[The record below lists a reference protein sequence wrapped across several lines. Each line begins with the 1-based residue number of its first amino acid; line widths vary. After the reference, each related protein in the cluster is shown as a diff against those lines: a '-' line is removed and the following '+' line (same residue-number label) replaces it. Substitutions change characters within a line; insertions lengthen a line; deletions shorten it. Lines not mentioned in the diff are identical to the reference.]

1 MEYQI
6 SLPAKIKTI
15 SEDDFE
21 GVYEIEGL
29 HPGYGYT
36 VGHSIRRIILSSL
49 PGASITKVK
58 IEGVNHEFSTLPGVK
73 EDVINIILNLKQ
85 VRFKMYTDDP
95 QTFSTIVKGVKKF
108 TAGDLNAPTQLEV
121 TNKDF
126 LIADLTN
133 KDAVINL
140 ELTVEKGLG
149 YVPKELLHKDK
160 TEIGTISVDAIF
172 SPIRKINYEVIN
184 MRVGEKTD
192 YNRLKFY
199 IETDGTIKPKEALEV
214 SFRILIEQMRAAL
227 GENMEGETS
236 EEENE
241 NEYNEESRALKDKKD
256 SAEGEE
262 DVLKIRVEDLD
273 VSTRTL
279 NALTNNGIRTI
290 GGLVKKRETDLLSLE
305 GLGEKAIKETRKAL
319 GKLGLSL
326 KD

>member
-6 SLPAKIKTI
+6 TLPTKIKTI

-21 GVYEIEGL
+21 GVYEIENL

-49 PGASITKVK
+49 PGAAITKIK
-58 IEGVNHEFSTLPGVK
+58 IEGVDHEFSTIPGVK

-85 VRFKMYTDDP
+85 VRFKMHTDDS
-95 QTFSTIVKGVKKF
+95 QTFSTIVKGVTRFK
-108 TAGDLNAPTQLEV
+108 AGDLHMPTQVEA
-121 TNKDF
+121 TNPDL
-126 LIADLTN
+126 LIANLTS

-140 ELTVEKGLG
+140 EITVEKGLG
-149 YVPKELLHKDK
+149 YVPKEMLHKDK
-160 TEIGTISVDAIF
+160 VEVGTISMDAIF
-172 SPIRKINYEVIN
+172 SPIRKINYEVVN

-199 IETDGTIKPKEALEV
+199 IETDGTIKPKEALET
-214 SFRILIEQMRAAL
+214 SFKVLIEQLNAAL
-227 GENMEGETS
+227 YESTSNDVNEFENDNQD
-236 EEENE
+236 NE
-241 NEYNEESRALKDKKD
+241 SYADKKD
-256 SAEGEE
+256 KNQDEE

-279 NALTNNGIRTI
+279 NALSNNGIRTI
-290 GGLVKKRETDLLSLE
+290 GGLVKKRETDLLNLE
-305 GLGEKAIKETRKAL
+305 GLGEKAIKEIRKAL
-319 GKLGLSL
+319 VKQGLSL